1 MAPPALLLVKMEDRI
16 SKTFQNIVIVK
27 QLDMYDE
34 GMYLN
39 SNMKKR
45 IQGCYYVVAE
55 CLFIHIV
62 RFAPTPKKPD
72 LSHGP

>member
-45 IQGCYYVVAE
+45 IQGE
-55 CLFIHIV
+55 
-62 RFAPTPKKPD
+62 
-72 LSHGP
+72 

>member
-1 MAPPALLLVKMEDRI
+1 MQ
-16 SKTFQNIVIVK
+16 KTTDFLSAAYVPCLHMVWAM
-27 QLDMYDE
+27 D
-34 GMYLN
+34 
-39 SNMKKR
+39 MKKR

-62 RFAPTPKKPD
+62 RFAPTRKKPD